1 MGLGGVPPKI
11 TRCLSEAGAVKLD
24 CWPLST
30 FDLKCRSAE
39 RIQRL
44 GKKKT
49 HSGEGEPVLLG
60 VRCGQ
65 EK

>member
-1 MGLGGVPPKI
+1 MQKGGSGGVPPKI

-30 FDLKCRSAE
+30 FDPEYHGAGANSAA
-39 RIQRL
+39 

-49 HSGEGEPVLLG
+49 HSRERENFAAACP
-60 VRCGQ
+60 
-65 EK
+65 